1 MSKKTLLLG
10 AVQELLN
17 GNIQYHSM
25 GICSNICYITELDDV
40 GFIAMEKFAHTW
52 KNYSGDTGFPISGY
66 LDYVNSPNK
75 WTGEQLE
82 LRMSL
87 LEHIKSE
94 LLKLTDEEVEEMF
107 GDEL

>member
-1 MSKKTLLLG
+1 MYDL
-10 AVQELLN
+10 
-17 GNIQYHSM
+17 
-25 GICSNICYITELDDV
+25 
-40 GFIAMEKFAHTW
+40 
-52 KNYSGDTGFPISGY
+52 GY
-66 LDYVNSPNK
+66 LIVETFSPTWENFTGDESFPVCDPDTYLRLSNL
-75 WTGEQLE
+75 WTGGQLE